1 MKILALLWV
10 FILGLQAEELRGTF
24 ITEPIFNAS
33 VYLQTVGNPENP
45 AVILVHGLGDEA
57 STIWESS
64 IERLKNDYFV
74 VTFDLPG
81 FGQSSKSNELYSPL
95 NYAKFIHYIAQT
107 YVKKPFHL
115 VGHSMGGA
123 IVLKYTSMYPLDI
136 QSLVLVDAAGI
147 LHRSEYNDF
156 LIQSGVNAFF
166 DEQNGLI
173 QGFQTQKVTSFLDK
187 IAEKIDR
194 KMSLDMDR
202 VLASEDL
209 RATILG
215 GIPHTIAA
223 VALVEENFNGIPQKI
238 DARTTIIWGETDA
251 IAPVETGYVLHKLM
265 PNASLK
271 IIPHAGHVPM
281 LTNEEVFLSILL
293 THLNNEEKTLRPV
306 SPQMTPIY
314 SVKVKDITG
323 RVYSGKIESMS
334 IINSQKITIK
344 DAVIEELAVINSD
357 VEIINSVVKSTK
369 TVAITAQNSK
379 VSIVASD
386 IFGRIK
392 LQNTKLHLMGIMMD
406 TVGKPLE
413 VLATSIVYFSLCQ
426 INDKRIHGKEI
437 FESRGL

>member
-1 MKILALLWV
+1 MKILALMWV
-10 FILGLQAEELRGTF
+10 FLLGLYAEELRGTF

-33 VYLQTVGNPENP
+33 VYMQTVGDPANP
-45 AVILVHGLGDEA
+45 AVVLVHGLGDEA

-123 IVLKYTSMYPLDI
+123 IALKYASLYPTDLE
-136 QSLVLVDAAGI
+136 SLVLVDAAGI
-147 LHRSEYNDF
+147 LHRTEYNDF

-173 QGFQTQKVTSFLDK
+173 QGFQTQKVTSFIDK

-194 KMSLDMDR
+194 KMSLDMGR

-215 GIPHTIAA
+215 GRPHSIAA

-238 DARTTIIWGETDA
+238 DTRTTIIWGETDP
-251 IAPVETGYVLHKLM
+251 IAPVETGYVLYKLM

-271 IIPHAGHVPM
+271 IIPHTGHVPM
-281 LTNEEVFLSILL
+281 LSNEEVFLTLLL
-293 THLNNEEKTLRPV
+293 THLHDQEKTLRPIP
-306 SPQMTPIY
+306 PQMTPVY
-314 SVKVKDITG
+314 SVKIKDITG
-323 RVYSGKIESMS
+323 RIYTGKIESMS

-357 VEIINSVVKSTK
+357 VEIINSVIKSTK
-369 TVAITAQNSK
+369 TVAITAQNAK
-379 VSIVASD
+379 VTIVASD
-386 IFGRIK
+386 IFSKIK

-406 TVGKPLE
+406 TTGKPIEALS
-413 VLATSIVYFSLCQ
+413 TSMVYFSLCQ
-426 INDKRIHGKEI
+426 INDKLIHGKEI
-437 FESRGL
+437 VGLP